1 MRLYK
6 MELYKLCHRKSFL
19 AGFLFVLLIG
29 LLFFYQELQHSY
41 CVVNGTTYTG
51 LRAIQMN
58 RQITEEF
65 KGVLT
70 DEKAERIIE
79 KYGFPQG
86 APDDYSRQKDNFLNH
101 FIMEYASDGYNNGQD
116 DYRPATKTIPLRET
130 ELGRYHEAAGMALR
144 LEYYSG
150 WSLFPDTL
158 GILMLGASM
167 LVLYVVSVVFSEE
180 EQTGMKPLLF
190 TTREGPAFGTLAKIA
205 AAFSVSAGIWF
216 VSVCFGLLLHITTFG
231 IDGLGCIAS
240 LIVQWGFFPLPL
252 MMQPVGVYLAQL
264 LLVSLLAILELCAI
278 TICISAHCRS
288 PFHTIVAAGI
298 FYTLPFLGFALLQTL
313 LALLTLLSVRGQTLH
328 PGFLTLCAW
337 FFFLLNCLLYS
348 SPVYLL
354 VARDVLIEIAL
365 IRFGTLNTGS
375 GMTAVYTTL
384 GIALMVLLFCTINAC
399 RRYRRLSK
407 I

>member
-1 MRLYK
+1 MSPEIFSGRL
-6 MELYKLCHRKSFL
+6 S
-19 AGFLFVLLIG
+19 FVLLIG

-70 DEKAERIIE
+70 DEKIERIIE

-144 LEYYSG
+144 LEYYIG

-180 EQTGMKPLLF
+180 EQTGMKPCCSPPEKGRPSARWPRPPQLSAC
-190 TTREGPAFGTLAKIA
+190 RPASG
-205 AAFSVSAGIWF
+205 SCQSA
-216 VSVCFGLLLHITTFG
+216 SVCCF
-231 IDGLGCIAS
+231 
-240 LIVQWGFFPLPL
+240 
-252 MMQPVGVYLAQL
+252 
-264 LLVSLLAILELCAI
+264 
-278 TICISAHCRS
+278 
-288 PFHTIVAAGI
+288 
-298 FYTLPFLGFALLQTL
+298 TLPRLEST
-313 LALLTLLSVRGQTLH
+313 
-328 PGFLTLCAW
+328 AW
-337 FFFLLNCLLYS
+337 AA
-348 SPVYLL
+348 SP
-354 VARDVLIEIAL
+354 A
-365 IRFGTLNTGS
+365 
-375 GMTAVYTTL
+375 
-384 GIALMVLLFCTINAC
+384 
-399 RRYRRLSK
+399 
-407 I
+407 

>member
-101 FIMEYASDGYNNGQD
+101 FIMEYASDGYNNGKD

-144 LEYYSG
+144 LEYYIG

-216 VSVCFGLLLHITTFG
+216 ASVCFGLLLHITTFG

-264 LLVSLLAILELCAI
+264 
-278 TICISAHCRS
+278 
-288 PFHTIVAAGI
+288 
-298 FYTLPFLGFALLQTL
+298 
-313 LALLTLLSVRGQTLH
+313 
-328 PGFLTLCAW
+328 
-337 FFFLLNCLLYS
+337 
-348 SPVYLL
+348 
-354 VARDVLIEIAL
+354 
-365 IRFGTLNTGS
+365 
-375 GMTAVYTTL
+375 
-384 GIALMVLLFCTINAC
+384 
-399 RRYRRLSK
+399 
-407 I
+407 

>member
-1 MRLYK
+1 
-6 MELYKLCHRKSFL
+6 
-19 AGFLFVLLIG
+19 
-29 LLFFYQELQHSY
+29 
-41 CVVNGTTYTG
+41 
-51 LRAIQMN
+51 
-58 RQITEEF
+58 
-65 KGVLT
+65 
-70 DEKAERIIE
+70 
-79 KYGFPQG
+79 
-86 APDDYSRQKDNFLNH
+86 
-101 FIMEYASDGYNNGQD
+101 MEYASDGYNNGKD

-144 LEYYSG
+144 LEYYIG

-190 TTREGPAFGTLAKIA
+190 TTREGPAFGTLAKTA

-240 LIVQWGFFPLPL
+240 LIVQWVFFPLPL

-384 GIALMVLLFCTINAC
+384 GIALIVLLFCTVNAC